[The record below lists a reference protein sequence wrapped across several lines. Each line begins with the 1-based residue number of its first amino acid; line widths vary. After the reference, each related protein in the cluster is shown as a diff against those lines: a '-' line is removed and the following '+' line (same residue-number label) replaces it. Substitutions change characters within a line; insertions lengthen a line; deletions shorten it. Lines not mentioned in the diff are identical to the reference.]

1 MSKLLHKDHPL
12 IRTKT
17 KFFDFENPVID
28 PMELR
33 NEMMDEMF
41 DNGGIGLSANQIGY
55 DCSVFVMKGQNKE
68 QSMFI
73 ANPEIL
79 EESEDKVL
87 IEEGCLTPGCDGI
100 FATVSRPSW
109 IRARWQDE
117 HGELKELEFSGMTC
131 RCFQHEYDH
140 LQGILFIDHLSR
152 LKYDRAVKKK
162 QKREKQYARFREQ
175 YLQQFVQ
182 IAREHRNSNS
192 ELPDEGTVSE
202 TDKVSQ
208 S

>member
-1 MSKLLHKDHPL
+1 
-12 IRTKT
+12 
-17 KFFDFENPVID
+17 
-28 PMELR
+28 MELC
-33 NEMMDEMF
+33 NYQDLVGF
-41 DNGGIGLSANQIGY
+41 VQGG
-55 DCSVFVMKGQNKE
+55 
-68 QSMFI
+68 
-73 ANPEIL
+73 
-79 EESEDKVL
+79 
-87 IEEGCLTPGCDGI
+87 
-100 FATVSRPSW
+100 
-109 IRARWQDE
+109 QDE

-140 LQGILFIDHLSR
+140 LQGVLFIDHLSR

-202 TDKVSQ
+202 TDKVSVSLNFNLVTFDDDCRTIQWSKNTICKHTQ
-208 S
+208 SEIKRIIAEYQYKAISEIWKVYGEQTYPEQSELM

>member
-1 MSKLLHKDHPL
+1 MKLLHKDHPL

-17 KFFDFENPVID
+17 KFFDFDKPLKD

-41 DNGGIGLSANQIGY
+41 DNGGIGLSANQVGY

-79 EESEDKVL
+79 EVSEDKVL
-87 IEEGCLTPGCDGI
+87 MEEGCLTPGCEGI
-100 FATVSRPSW
+100 FASISRPSW

-117 HGELKELEFSGMTC
+117 TGEVKELEFSGMTA

-140 LQGILFIDHLSR
+140 LQGILFTDHLS
-152 LKYDRAVKKK
+152 LS
-162 QKREKQYARFREQ
+162 
-175 YLQQFVQ
+175 L
-182 IAREHRNSNS
+182 IHI
-192 ELPDEGTVSE
+192 
-202 TDKVSQ
+202 
-208 S
+208 

>member
-1 MSKLLHKDHPL
+1 
-12 IRTKT
+12 
-17 KFFDFENPVID
+17 
-28 PMELR
+28 
-33 NEMMDEMF
+33 
-41 DNGGIGLSANQIGY
+41 
-55 DCSVFVMKGQNKE
+55 MKGQNKE

-79 EESEDKVL
+79 EVSEDTVL
-87 IEEGCLTPGCDGI
+87 MEEGCLTPGCDGI
-100 FATVSRPSW
+100 FAHISRPSW

-162 QKREKQYARFREQ
+162 QKREKKYARFREQ